1 MDYNLIQMKS
11 AMFINRINFSVCFTI
26 FNELMENED
35 WGVIDKYFLMITYIN
50 IPKIQLSN

>member
-11 AMFINRINFSVCFTI
+11 ALFINRVNFSVCFTI

-35 WGVIDKYFLMITYIN
+35 WNVIDKYFLMITYIN
-50 IPKIQLSN
+50 IPKIQL